1 MKNLRY
7 NLLLF
12 LFVGVWT
19 ILALNLF
26 VLSVKNQE
34 YYEKLAERNM
44 TKKEFLVPKRGN
56 ITDRNNKYLA
66 VNELVFGIFLPSMLK
81 KKELLEKINIIQ
93 HYFPHFTKEALLS
106 NYQKENSLYNHN
118 LIKVIG
124 FIPYQTMQPLYT
136 KLIQHDGIFVHPLNK
151 RHYPNNALAS
161 HILGYVGVASLQD
174 LKDDEE
180 NQYSQIVGK
189 IGIEKEYN
197 KHLRGKVGYKIM
209 RVNALNQELATLEVV
224 PPSTDNHLQLSIDK
238 RLQEEANELFKD
250 KQGALLVMNVKNG
263 ELLVAG
269 SYPEYNL
276 NDFIGGISQEK
287 WQKLQN
293 DVHNPLLNRFSNAL
307 YPPGSVVKMGV
318 GLSFLENLNITEDT
332 TISTPPFIEVGKR
345 KFRDWKNTGHGN
357 SNLYKAIRESVD
369 VYFYKFGLEIS
380 IEKLSKT
387 LREVGFG
394 EKTGI
399 DLPNE
404 FVGIVPDN
412 LWKLKQFNQDW
423 KVGDT
428 LITAIGQG
436 SFLATPLQV
445 LAYTGLIATGKLATP
460 HFAMNATHTLKD
472 PLSDFQKKKLGA
484 LRMGMYEV
492 CNHKNGTAYYSTR
505 GSKVTLACKTGTAQV
520 VEIPQSMMVRIK
532 EKDME
537 YFHRSHAWI
546 TAFLPYEDPTYAITI
561 LVEHGQGGSKLGGL
575 LVKMSNKLYELGYI
589 PQKSLKTPSLLQED

>member
-7 NLLLF
+7 KLLLF
-12 LFVGVWT
+12 VFIGFWGLL
-19 ILALNLF
+19 ILNLF
-26 VLSVKNQE
+26 ILSVKNQE

-44 TKKEFLVPKRGN
+44 TKKEFLVPTRGD
-56 ITDRNNKYLA
+56 ITDRNDEFLA
-66 VNELVFGIFLPSMLK
+66 TNELVFGVFLPSRLK
-81 KKELLEKINIIQ
+81 QKELLEKIEIIQ
-93 HYFPHFTKEALLS
+93 KFFPNFSKETLLN

-118 LIKVIG
+118 LIKVVG
-124 FIPYQTMQPLYT
+124 FIPYIAMQPLYA
-136 KLIQHDGIFVHPLNK
+136 KLIQTQGIFALPLDK
-151 RHYPNNALAS
+151 RYYPNNALAS
-161 HILGYVGVASLQD
+161 HVLGYVGVASLQD

-189 IGIEKEYN
+189 TGIEKEYN
-197 KHLRGKVGYKIM
+197 KLLQGKVGYKIM

-224 PPSTDNHLQLSIDK
+224 PPSTNNHLQLSLDK
-238 RLQEEANELFKD
+238 RLQKEADKLFENKR
-250 KQGALLVMNVKNG
+250 GAILVMNTENG

-276 NDFIGGISQEK
+276 NDFVGGISQDK
-287 WQKLQN
+287 WQKLQ
-293 DVHNPLLNRFSNAL
+293 DDIYNPLLNRFANAL

-318 GLSFLENLNITEDT
+318 GLSFLENLHITENT
-332 TISTPPFIEVGKR
+332 TIPTPPFIEVGKR
-345 KFRDWKNTGHGN
+345 KFRDWKKTGHGN

-394 EKTGI
+394 EKTGV

-412 LWKLKQFNQDW
+412 LWKLKRFNQDW
-423 KVGDT
+423 RVGDT

-436 SFLATPLQV
+436 SFLVTPLQV

-460 HFAMNATHTLKD
+460 HFAINNKQPLKD
-472 PLSDFQKKKLGA
+472 PLNSFQKKKLQA
-484 LRMGMYEV
+484 LRVGMYEV
-492 CNHKNGTAYYSTR
+492 CNHKDGTAYHSTR

-520 VEIPQSMMVRIK
+520 VEIAQNIVNRMK

-546 TAFLPYEDPTYAITI
+546 TAFLPYEKPKYAITI
-561 LVEHGQGGSKLGGL
+561 LVEHGEGGSKLGGL
-575 LVKMSNKLYELGYI
+575 LVKMSNKLYELGY
-589 PQKSLKTPSLLQED
+589 L

>member
-1 MKNLRY
+1 M
-7 NLLLF
+7 
-12 LFVGVWT
+12 
-19 ILALNLF
+19 
-26 VLSVKNQE
+26 Q
-34 YYEKLAERNM
+34 
-44 TKKEFLVPKRGN
+44 
-56 ITDRNNKYLA
+56 
-66 VNELVFGIFLPSMLK
+66 
-81 KKELLEKINIIQ
+81 
-93 HYFPHFTKEALLS
+93 
-106 NYQKENSLYNHN
+106 SLYA
-118 LIKVIG
+118 
-124 FIPYQTMQPLYT
+124 
-136 KLIQHDGIFVHPLNK
+136 KLIQTQGIFALPLDK
-151 RHYPNNALAS
+151 RYYPNNALAS
-161 HILGYVGVASLQD
+161 HVLGYVGVASLQD

-189 IGIEKEYN
+189 TGVEKEYN
-197 KHLRGKVGYKIM
+197 KLLQGKVGYKIM

-224 PPSTDNHLQLSIDK
+224 PPSTNNHLQLSLDK
-238 RLQEEANELFKD
+238 RLQKEADKLFENKR
-250 KQGALLVMNVKNG
+250 GAILVMDAENG

-276 NDFIGGISQEK
+276 NDFVGGISQDK
-287 WQKLQN
+287 WQKLQ
-293 DVHNPLLNRFSNAL
+293 DDIYNPLLNRFANAL

-318 GLSFLENLNITEDT
+318 GLSFLENLNITENT
-332 TISTPPFIEVGKR
+332 TIPTPPFIEVGKR
-345 KFRDWKNTGHGN
+345 KFRDWKKTGHGN

-394 EKTGI
+394 EKTGV

-412 LWKLKQFNQDW
+412 LWKLKHFNQDW
-423 KVGDT
+423 HVGDT

-460 HFAMNATHTLKD
+460 HFAINNKQPLKD
-472 PLSDFQKKKLGA
+472 PLNSFQKKKLQA
-484 LRMGMYEV
+484 LRVGMYEV
-492 CNHKNGTAYYSTR
+492 CNHKDGTAYHSTR

-520 VEIPQSMMVRIK
+520 VEIAQNIINRMK

-546 TAFLPYEDPTYAITI
+546 TAFLPYEKPKYAITI
-561 LVEHGQGGSKLGGL
+561 LVEHGEGGSKLGGL
-575 LVKMSNKLYELGYI
+575 LMKMSNKLYELGYLN
-589 PQKSLKTPSLLQED
+589 QL

>member
-7 NLLLF
+7 KLLLF
-12 LFVGVWT
+12 VFIGFWGLLV
-19 ILALNLF
+19 LNLF
-26 VLSVKNQE
+26 ILSVKNQE

-44 TKKEFLVPKRGN
+44 TKKEFLVPTRGD
-56 ITDRNNKYLA
+56 ITDRNDEFLA
-66 VNELVFGIFLPSMLK
+66 TNELVFGVFLPSRLRQ
-81 KKELLEKINIIQ
+81 KELLEKIEIIQ
-93 HYFPHFTKEALLS
+93 KFFPNFSKETLLN

-118 LIKVIG
+118 LIKVVG
-124 FIPYQTMQPLYT
+124 FIPYIAMQPLYA
-136 KLIQHDGIFVHPLNK
+136 KLIQTQGIFVLPLDK
-151 RHYPNNALAS
+151 RYNPNNALAS
-161 HILGYVGVASLQD
+161 HVLGYVGVASLQD

-189 IGIEKEYN
+189 TGIEKEYN
-197 KHLRGKVGYKIM
+197 KLLQGKVGYKIM

-224 PPSTDNHLQLSIDK
+224 PPSTNNHLQLSLDK
-238 RLQEEANELFKD
+238 RLQKEADKLFENKR
-250 KQGALLVMNVKNG
+250 GAILVMNAENG

-276 NDFIGGISQEK
+276 NDFVGGISQDK
-287 WQKLQN
+287 WQKLQ
-293 DVHNPLLNRFSNAL
+293 DDIYNPLLNRFANAL

-318 GLSFLENLNITEDT
+318 GLSFLENLHITENT
-332 TISTPPFIEVGKR
+332 TIPTPPFIEVGKR
-345 KFRDWKNTGHGN
+345 KFRDWKKTGHGN

-394 EKTGI
+394 EKTGV

-412 LWKLKQFNQDW
+412 LWKLKRFNQDW
-423 KVGDT
+423 RVGDT

-436 SFLATPLQV
+436 SFLVTPLQV

-460 HFAMNATHTLKD
+460 HFAINNKQPLKD
-472 PLSDFQKKKLGA
+472 PLNSFQKKKLQA
-484 LRMGMYEV
+484 LRVGMYEV
-492 CNHKNGTAYYSTR
+492 CNHKDGTAYHSTR

-520 VEIPQSMMVRIK
+520 VEIAQNIVNRMK

-546 TAFLPYEDPTYAITI
+546 TAFLPYEKPKYAITI
-561 LVEHGQGGSKLGGL
+561 LVEHGEGGSKLGGL
-575 LVKMSNKLYELGYI
+575 LVKMSNKLYELGY
-589 PQKSLKTPSLLQED
+589 L

>member
-7 NLLLF
+7 KLLLF
-12 LFVGVWT
+12 VFIGFWGLLV
-19 ILALNLF
+19 LNLF
-26 VLSVKNQE
+26 ILSVKNQE

-44 TKKEFLVPKRGN
+44 TKKEFLVPTRGN
-56 ITDRNNKYLA
+56 ITDRNDEFLA
-66 VNELVFGIFLPSMLK
+66 TNELVFGVFLPSGLRQ
-81 KKELLEKINIIQ
+81 KELLEKIGIIQ
-93 HYFPHFTKEALLS
+93 TFFPNFSKEVLLN

-118 LIKVIG
+118 LIKVVG
-124 FIPYQTMQPLYT
+124 FIPYATMQSLYT
-136 KLIQHDGIFVHPLNK
+136 KLIQTQGIFALPLDK
-151 RHYPNNALAS
+151 RYYPNNALAS
-161 HILGYVGVASLQD
+161 HVLGYVGVASLQD

-189 IGIEKEYN
+189 TGIEKEYN
-197 KHLRGKVGYKIM
+197 KLLQGKVGYKIM

-224 PPSTDNHLQLSIDK
+224 PPSTNNHLQLSLDK
-238 RLQEEANELFKD
+238 RLQKEADKLFENKR
-250 KQGALLVMNVKNG
+250 GAILVMDAENG

-276 NDFIGGISQEK
+276 NDFVGGISQDK
-287 WQKLQN
+287 WQKLQ
-293 DVHNPLLNRFSNAL
+293 DDIYNPLLNRFANAL

-318 GLSFLENLNITEDT
+318 GLSFLENLHITENT
-332 TISTPPFIEVGKR
+332 TIPTPPFIEVGKR
-345 KFRDWKNTGHGN
+345 KFRDWKKTGHGN

-394 EKTGI
+394 EKTGV

-412 LWKLKQFNQDW
+412 LWKLKRFNQDW
-423 KVGDT
+423 RVGDT

-436 SFLATPLQV
+436 SFLATSLQV

-460 HFAMNATHTLKD
+460 HFAINNKQPLKD
-472 PLSDFQKKKLGA
+472 PLNSFQKKKLQA
-484 LRMGMYEV
+484 LRVGMYEV
-492 CNHKNGTAYYSTR
+492 CNHKDGTAYHSTR

-520 VEIPQSMMVRIK
+520 VEIAQNIVNRMK

-546 TAFLPYEDPTYAITI
+546 TAFLPYEKPKYAITI
-561 LVEHGQGGSKLGGL
+561 LVEHGEGGSKLGGL
-575 LVKMSNKLYELGYI
+575 LVKMSNKLYELGY
-589 PQKSLKTPSLLQED
+589 L

>member
-7 NLLLF
+7 KLLLF
-12 LFVGVWT
+12 VFIGFWGLLV
-19 ILALNLF
+19 LNLF
-26 VLSVKNQE
+26 ILSVKNQE

-44 TKKEFLVPKRGN
+44 TKKEFLVPTRGN
-56 ITDRNNKYLA
+56 ITDRNDEFLA
-66 VNELVFGIFLPSMLK
+66 TNELVFGVFLPSGLK
-81 KKELLEKINIIQ
+81 QKELLEKIEIIQ
-93 HYFPHFTKEALLS
+93 KFFPNFSKETLLN

-118 LIKVIG
+118 LIKVVG
-124 FIPYQTMQPLYT
+124 FIPYIAMQPLYA
-136 KLIQHDGIFVHPLNK
+136 KLIQTQGIFALPLDK
-151 RHYPNNALAS
+151 RYYPNNALAS
-161 HILGYVGVASLQD
+161 HVLGYVGVASLQD

-189 IGIEKEYN
+189 TGIEKEYN
-197 KHLRGKVGYKIM
+197 KLLQGKVGYKIM

-224 PPSTDNHLQLSIDK
+224 PPSTNNHLQLSLDK
-238 RLQEEANELFKD
+238 RLQKEADKLFENKR
-250 KQGALLVMNVKNG
+250 GAILVMNAENG

-276 NDFIGGISQEK
+276 NDFVGGISQDK
-287 WQKLQN
+287 WQKLQ
-293 DVHNPLLNRFSNAL
+293 DDIYNPLLNRFANAL

-318 GLSFLENLNITEDT
+318 GLSFLENLHITENT
-332 TISTPPFIEVGKR
+332 TIPTPPFIEVGKR
-345 KFRDWKNTGHGN
+345 KFRDWKKTGHGN

-394 EKTGI
+394 EKTGV

-412 LWKLKQFNQDW
+412 LWKLKRFNQDW
-423 KVGDT
+423 RVGDT

-436 SFLATPLQV
+436 SFLTTPLQV

-460 HFAMNATHTLKD
+460 HFAINNKQPLKD
-472 PLSDFQKKKLGA
+472 PLNSFQKKKLQA
-484 LRMGMYEV
+484 LRVGMYEV
-492 CNHKNGTAYYSTR
+492 CNHKDGTAYHSTR

-520 VEIPQSMMVRIK
+520 VEIAQNIVNRMK

-546 TAFLPYEDPTYAITI
+546 TAFLPYEKPKYAITI
-561 LVEHGQGGSKLGGL
+561 LVEHGEGGSKLGGL
-575 LVKMSNKLYELGYI
+575 LVKMSNKLYELGY
-589 PQKSLKTPSLLQED
+589 L

>member
-7 NLLLF
+7 KLLLF
-12 LFVGVWT
+12 VFIGFWGLLV
-19 ILALNLF
+19 LNLF
-26 VLSVKNQE
+26 ILSVKNQE

-44 TKKEFLVPKRGN
+44 TKKEFLVPTRGN
-56 ITDRNNKYLA
+56 ITDRNHEFLA
-66 VNELVFGIFLPSMLK
+66 INELMFGVFLPSGLK
-81 KKELLEKINIIQ
+81 QKELLEKIEIIQ
-93 HYFPHFTKEALLS
+93 KFFPNFSKEVLLN
-106 NYQKENSLYNHN
+106 NYQKENSFYNHN
-118 LIKVIG
+118 LIKVVD
-124 FIPYQTMQPLYT
+124 FIPYTAMQPLYT
-136 KLIQHDGIFVHPLNK
+136 KLIQTQGIFVLPLDK
-151 RHYPNNALAS
+151 RYYPNNALAS
-161 HILGYVGVASLQD
+161 HVLGYVGVASLQD

-189 IGIEKEYN
+189 TGVEKEYN
-197 KHLRGKVGYKIM
+197 KLLQGKVGYKIM

-224 PPSTDNHLQLSIDK
+224 PPSTNNHLQLSLDK
-238 RLQEEANELFKD
+238 RLQKEADKLFENKR
-250 KQGALLVMNVKNG
+250 GAILVMDAENG

-276 NDFIGGISQEK
+276 NDFVGGISQDK
-287 WQKLQN
+287 WQKLQ
-293 DVHNPLLNRFSNAL
+293 DDIYNPLLNRFANAL

-318 GLSFLENLNITEDT
+318 GLSFLENLNITENT
-332 TISTPPFIEVGKR
+332 TIPTPPFIEVGKH
-345 KFRDWKNTGHGN
+345 KFRDWKKTGHGN

-394 EKTGI
+394 EKTGV

-412 LWKLKQFNQDW
+412 LWKLKRFNQDW
-423 KVGDT
+423 RVGDT

-445 LAYTGLIATGKLATP
+445 LTYTGLIATGKLATP
-460 HFAMNATHTLKD
+460 HFAINNQQPLKD
-472 PLSDFQKKKLGA
+472 PLNSFQKKKLQA
-484 LRMGMYEV
+484 LRVGMYEV
-492 CNHKNGTAYYSTR
+492 CNHKDGTAYHSTR

-520 VEIPQSMMVRIK
+520 VEIAQNIINRMK

-546 TAFLPYEDPTYAITI
+546 TAFLPYKKPKYAITI
-561 LVEHGQGGSKLGGL
+561 LVEHGEGGSKLGGL
-575 LVKMSNKLYELGYI
+575 LVKMSNKLYELGYLN
-589 PQKSLKTPSLLQED
+589 QL

>member
-1 MKNLRY
+1 
-7 NLLLF
+7 
-12 LFVGVWT
+12 
-19 ILALNLF
+19 A
-26 VLSVKNQE
+26 
-34 YYEKLAERNM
+34 
-44 TKKEFLVPKRGN
+44 
-56 ITDRNNKYLA
+56 
-66 VNELVFGIFLPSMLK
+66 
-81 KKELLEKINIIQ
+81 
-93 HYFPHFTKEALLS
+93 
-106 NYQKENSLYNHN
+106 
-118 LIKVIG
+118 
-124 FIPYQTMQPLYT
+124 MQPLYA
-136 KLIQHDGIFVHPLNK
+136 KLIQTQGIFALPLDK
-151 RHYPNNALAS
+151 RYYPNNALAS
-161 HILGYVGVASLQD
+161 HVLGYVGVASLQD

-189 IGIEKEYN
+189 TGVEKEYN
-197 KHLRGKVGYKIM
+197 KLLQGKVGYKIM

-224 PPSTDNHLQLSIDK
+224 PPSTNNHLQLSLDK
-238 RLQEEANELFKD
+238 RLQKEADKLFENKR
-250 KQGALLVMNVKNG
+250 GAILVMDAENG

-276 NDFIGGISQEK
+276 NDFVGGISQDK
-287 WQKLQN
+287 WQKLQ
-293 DVHNPLLNRFSNAL
+293 DDIYNPLLNRFANAL

-318 GLSFLENLNITEDT
+318 GLSFLENLNITENT
-332 TISTPPFIEVGKR
+332 TIPTPPFIEVGKR
-345 KFRDWKNTGHGN
+345 KFRDWKKTGHGN

-394 EKTGI
+394 EKTGV

-412 LWKLKQFNQDW
+412 LWKLKRFNQDW
-423 KVGDT
+423 HVGDT

-460 HFAMNATHTLKD
+460 HFAINSKQPLKD
-472 PLSDFQKKKLGA
+472 PLNSFQKKKLQA
-484 LRMGMYEV
+484 LRVGMYEV
-492 CNHKNGTAYYSTR
+492 CNHKDGTAYHSTR

-520 VEIPQSMMVRIK
+520 VEIAQNIINRMK

-546 TAFLPYEDPTYAITI
+546 TAFLPYEKPKYAITI
-561 LVEHGQGGSKLGGL
+561 LVEHGEGGSKLGGL
-575 LVKMSNKLYELGYI
+575 LVKMSNKLYELGYLN
-589 PQKSLKTPSLLQED
+589 QL

>member
-7 NLLLF
+7 KLLLF
-12 LFVGVWT
+12 VFVGFWGLLV
-19 ILALNLF
+19 LNLF
-26 VLSVKNQE
+26 ILSVKNQE

-44 TKKEFLVPKRGN
+44 TKKEFLVPTRGN
-56 ITDRNNKYLA
+56 ITDRNDEFLA
-66 VNELVFGIFLPSMLK
+66 TNELVFGVFLPSRLK
-81 KKELLEKINIIQ
+81 QKDLLEKIEIIQ
-93 HYFPHFTKEALLS
+93 KFFPNFSKETLLN

-118 LIKVIG
+118 LIKVVG
-124 FIPYQTMQPLYT
+124 FIPYATMQSLYA
-136 KLIQHDGIFVHPLNK
+136 KLIQTQGIFALPLDK
-151 RHYPNNALAS
+151 RYYPNNALAS
-161 HILGYVGVASLQD
+161 HVLGYVGVASLQD

-189 IGIEKEYN
+189 TGIEKEYN
-197 KHLRGKVGYKIM
+197 KLLQGKVGYKIM
-209 RVNALNQELATLEVV
+209 RVNALNQELATLEVM
-224 PPSTDNHLQLSIDK
+224 PPSTNNHLQLSLDK
-238 RLQEEANELFKD
+238 RLQKEADKLFENKR
-250 KQGALLVMNVKNG
+250 GAILVMDAENG

-276 NDFIGGISQEK
+276 NDFVGGISQDK

-293 DVHNPLLNRFSNAL
+293 DIYNPLLNRFANAL

-318 GLSFLENLNITEDT
+318 GLSFLENLNITENT
-332 TISTPPFIEVGKR
+332 TIPTPPFIEVGKR
-345 KFRDWKNTGHGN
+345 KFRDWKKTGHGN

-394 EKTGI
+394 EKTGV

-404 FVGIVPDN
+404 FVGIVPNN
-412 LWKLKQFNQDW
+412 LWKLKRFNQDW
-423 KVGDT
+423 RVGDT

-436 SFLATPLQV
+436 SFLTTPLQV

-460 HFAMNATHTLKD
+460 HFAINNQQPLKD
-472 PLSDFQKKKLGA
+472 PLNSFQKKKLQA
-484 LRMGMYEV
+484 LRVGMYEV
-492 CNHKNGTAYYSTR
+492 CNHKDGTAYHSTR

-520 VEIPQSMMVRIK
+520 VEIAQNIVNRMK

-546 TAFLPYEDPTYAITI
+546 TAFLPYEKPKYAITI
-561 LVEHGQGGSKLGGL
+561 LVEHGEGGSKLGGL
-575 LVKMSNKLYELGYI
+575 LVKMSNKLYELGY
-589 PQKSLKTPSLLQED
+589 L

>member
-1 MKNLRY
+1 MKSLRY
-7 NLLLF
+7 KLLLF
-12 LFVGVWT
+12 VFIGVWGLL
-19 ILALNLF
+19 ILNLF
-26 VLSVKNQE
+26 ILSVKNQE

-44 TKKEFLVPKRGN
+44 TKKEFLVPTRGN
-56 ITDRNNKYLA
+56 ITDRNHEFLA
-66 VNELVFGIFLPSMLK
+66 INELVFGVFLPSRLK
-81 KKELLEKINIIQ
+81 QKELLEKIEVIQ
-93 HYFPHFTKEALLS
+93 KFFPNFPKETLLN

-118 LIKVIG
+118 LIKVVG
-124 FIPYQTMQPLYT
+124 FIPYATMQSLYA
-136 KLIQHDGIFVHPLNK
+136 KLIQTQGIFVRPLDK
-151 RHYPNNALAS
+151 RYYPNNALAS
-161 HILGYVGVASLQD
+161 HVLGYVGVASLQD

-189 IGIEKEYN
+189 TGIEKEYN
-197 KHLRGKVGYKIM
+197 KLLQGKVGYKIM

-224 PPSTDNHLQLSIDK
+224 PPSANNHLQLSLDK
-238 RLQEEANELFKD
+238 RLQKEADKLFENKR
-250 KQGALLVMNVKNG
+250 GAILVMNAENG

-276 NDFIGGISQEK
+276 NDFVGGISQDK
-287 WQKLQN
+287 WQKLQ
-293 DVHNPLLNRFSNAL
+293 DDIYNPLLNRFANAL

-318 GLSFLENLNITEDT
+318 GLSFLENLHITENT
-332 TISTPPFIEVGKR
+332 TIPTPPFIEVGKR
-345 KFRDWKNTGHGN
+345 KFRDWKKTGHGN

-394 EKTGI
+394 EKTGV

-412 LWKLKQFNQDW
+412 LWKLKRFNQDW
-423 KVGDT
+423 RVGDT

-436 SFLATPLQV
+436 SFLSTPLQV

-460 HFAMNATHTLKD
+460 HFAIHNQQPLKD
-472 PLSDFQKKKLGA
+472 PLNSFQKKKLQA
-484 LRMGMYEV
+484 LRVGMYEV
-492 CNHKNGTAYYSTR
+492 CNHKDGTAYHSTR

-520 VEIPQSMMVRIK
+520 VEIAQNIVNRMK

-546 TAFLPYEDPTYAITI
+546 TAFLPYEKPKYAITI
-561 LVEHGQGGSKLGGL
+561 LVEHGEGGSKLGGL
-575 LVKMSNKLYELGYI
+575 LVKMSNKLYELGY
-589 PQKSLKTPSLLQED
+589 L

>member
-1 MKNLRY
+1 ML
-7 NLLLF
+7 
-12 LFVGVWT
+12 V
-19 ILALNLF
+19 LNLF
-26 VLSVKNQE
+26 ILSVKNQE

-44 TKKEFLVPKRGN
+44 TKKEFLVPTRGD
-56 ITDRNNKYLA
+56 ITDRNDEFLA
-66 VNELVFGIFLPSMLK
+66 TNELVFGVFLPSRLRQ
-81 KKELLEKINIIQ
+81 KELLEKIEIIQ
-93 HYFPHFTKEALLS
+93 TFFPNFSKETLLN

-118 LIKVIG
+118 LIKVVG
-124 FIPYQTMQPLYT
+124 FIPYIDMQPLYA
-136 KLIQHDGIFVHPLNK
+136 KLIQTQGIFVLPLDK
-151 RHYPNNALAS
+151 RYYPNNALAS
-161 HILGYVGVASLQD
+161 HVLGYVGVASLQD

-189 IGIEKEYN
+189 TGIEKEYN
-197 KHLRGKVGYKIM
+197 KLLQGKVGYKIM

-224 PPSTDNHLQLSIDK
+224 PPSANNHLQLSLDK
-238 RLQEEANELFKD
+238 RLQKEADKLFENKR
-250 KQGALLVMNVKNG
+250 GAILVMNAENG

-276 NDFIGGISQEK
+276 NDFVGGISQDK
-287 WQKLQN
+287 WQKLQ
-293 DVHNPLLNRFSNAL
+293 DDIYNPLLNRFANAL

-318 GLSFLENLNITEDT
+318 GLSFLENLHITENT
-332 TISTPPFIEVGKR
+332 TIPTPPFIEVGKH
-345 KFRDWKNTGHGN
+345 KFRDWKKTGHGN

-412 LWKLKQFNQDW
+412 LWKLKRFNQDW
-423 KVGDT
+423 RVGDT

-445 LAYTGLIATGKLATP
+445 LVYTGLIATGKLATP
-460 HFAMNATHTLKD
+460 HFAINNQQPLKD
-472 PLSDFQKKKLGA
+472 PLNSFQKKKLQA
-484 LRMGMYEV
+484 LRVGMYEV
-492 CNHKNGTAYYSTR
+492 CNHKDGTAYHSTR

-520 VEIPQSMMVRIK
+520 VEIAQNIVNRMK

-546 TAFLPYEDPTYAITI
+546 TAFLPYEKPKYAITI
-561 LVEHGQGGSKLGGL
+561 LVEHGEGGSKLGGL
-575 LVKMSNKLYELGYI
+575 LVKMSNKLYELGY
-589 PQKSLKTPSLLQED
+589 L